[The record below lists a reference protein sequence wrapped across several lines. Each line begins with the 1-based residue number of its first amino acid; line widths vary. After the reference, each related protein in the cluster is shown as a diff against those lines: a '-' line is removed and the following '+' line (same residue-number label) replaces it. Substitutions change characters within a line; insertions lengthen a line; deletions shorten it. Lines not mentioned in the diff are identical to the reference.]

1 MQKKEIRAAL
11 DALKEIKMPKIE
23 DKALRNDLIANHFAL
38 LDAGKKHDAA
48 VEDKRT
54 VFLAAYKDEE
64 AEVGEIQ
71 QKLQITQDPVESR
84 ALAEQFLSHKD
95 YRFATRAFTDE
106 VDALGKEEVPGL
118 KKIDREKF
126 MAEIEKQDFK
136 LSWVE
141 ALYPL
146 FVLEEKK
153 EK

>member
-38 LDAGKKHDAA
+38 LDAGRKYDAA
-48 VEDKRT
+48 VEDRRT
-54 VFLAAYKDEE
+54 VFLSAYKDEE

-95 YRFATRAFTDE
+95 YRAALRSLNED
-106 VDALGKEEVPGL
+106 VDVIGKEKVSGL

-136 LSWVE
+136 LAWVE

-146 FVLEEKK
+146 FVLE
-153 EK
+153 

>member
-38 LDAGKKHDAA
+38 LDAGKKHDAT

-64 AEVGEIQ
+64 TEIGELQ
-71 QKLQITQDPVESR
+71 QKLQISQDP
-84 ALAEQFLSHKD
+84 AEARELSAQILSHKD
-95 YRFATRAFTDE
+95 YRLAARAFNEE

-146 FVLEEKK
+146 FVLE
-153 EK
+153 

>member
-1 MQKKEIRAAL
+1 MKKSEIRAAL

-23 DKALRNDLIANHFAL
+23 DKELRNTLIADHFAL

-64 AEVGEIQ
+64 TEMGELQ
-71 QKLQITQDPVESR
+71 QKLQISQDPVEAR
-84 ALAEQFLSHKD
+84 ALSEQIFSHKD
-95 YRFATRAFTDE
+95 YRAAARAFNEE
-106 VDALGKEEVPGL
+106 VGTLGKEEVPGL

-136 LSWVE
+136 LAWVE

-146 FVLEEKK
+146 FVLE
-153 EK
+153 

>member
-95 YRFATRAFTDE
+95 YRFATRAFNDE

-141 ALYPL
+141 ALYPM
-146 FVLEEKK
+146 FVLE
-153 EK
+153 

>member
-38 LDAGKKHDAA
+38 LDAGKKHDAS

-64 AEVGEIQ
+64 TEMGEIQ
-71 QKLQITQDPVESR
+71 QKLQISQDPVEVRELS
-84 ALAEQFLSHKD
+84 AQILSHKD
-95 YRFATRAFTDE
+95 YRAAARAFNEE
-106 VDALGKEEVPGL
+106 VETLGREEVPGL

-146 FVLEEKK
+146 FVLTD
-153 EK
+153 

>member
-64 AEVGEIQ
+64 AEMGELQ
-71 QKLQITQDPVESR
+71 QKLQITQDPVEVRDLS
-84 ALAEQFLSHKD
+84 AQIFSHKD
-95 YRFATRAFTDE
+95 YRAAARAFNEE
-106 VDALGKEEVPGL
+106 VEALGREEVPGL

-146 FVLEEKK
+146 FVLE
-153 EK
+153 